1 MSDKKRNVPV
11 LRFNGFSDAWEQR
24 KFGELGKVTT
34 GKAFS
39 SIDFDEQ
46 GEYLV
51 ITNKDI
57 STSSRSQNVV
67 TDRINV
73 SDKNIIEKYNLNGEN
88 ILVTMDGVNLGKT
101 AMYSNE
107 NALLAQRVGRIQST
121 QLEFV
126 YQITSSNNF
135 FMTMRTLSVGNAIK
149 HISLSQISNY
159 STLVPNNEA
168 EQQKIGEL
176 FKHLDNTIALH
187 QRKLDTLQQMKKGF
201 LQQMFLENGE
211 KSPQVRFADFQEEWK
226 QRKLEVLAV
235 FSKGRGYTKSDLVEK
250 GTPIILYGHL
260 YTKYEIIINKVNTFV
275 AMKDKSVISKGNEV
289 IVPSSGETAKDIS
302 RASVIGTEGFIL
314 GGDLN
319 IIKPKREI
327 NSIFLALTISNGIQ
341 QKEMIKLAQGKSIVH
356 LHNSDLKQIKLF
368 YPSLGEQQQIGDFF
382 IQLDS
387 IITLYQNKLDKLN
400 TLKRTYL
407 KNMFI

>member
-1 MSDKKRNVPV
+1 MA
-11 LRFNGFSDAWEQR
+11 LQAWEQR
-24 KFGELGKVTT
+24 KLGELGKVTT

-187 QRKLDTLQQMKKGF
+187 QRKLDTLKQMKKGF
-201 LQQMFLENGE
+201 LQQLFPKNGE
-211 KSPQVRFADFQEEWK
+211 KVPRMRFTGFQEEWE
-226 QRKLEVLAV
+226 QRKFGEMVNRLNKTSNSSGLPKVEFEDIISGAGRLNKDISNK
-235 FSKGRGYTKSDLVEK
+235 FDNRKGVIFH
-250 GTPIILYGHL
+250 PNNILYG
-260 YTKYEIIINKVNTFV
+260 
-275 AMKDKSVISKGNEV
+275 
-289 IVPSSGETAKDIS
+289 
-302 RASVIGTEGFIL
+302 
-314 GGDLN
+314 
-319 IIKPKREI
+319 
-327 NSIFLALTISNGIQ
+327 
-341 QKEMIKLAQGKSIVH
+341 KLR
-356 LHNSDLKQIKLF
+356 
-368 YPSLGEQQQIGDFF
+368 P
-382 IQLDS
+382 
-387 IITLYQNKLDKLN
+387 
-400 TLKRTYL
+400 YL
-407 KNMFI
+407 KNWLHPNFKGVALGDFWVFEASDTHPFFIYILIQSENYQKVANDTAGTKMPRSDWKKVSNTNFLIPTEKYEQQKIGSFFKQLDNTITLHQYKLDQLNILKRSCLQNMFI

>member
-1 MSDKKRNVPV
+1 MIYIAIQ
-11 LRFNGFSDAWEQR
+11 AWEQR
-24 KFGELGKVTT
+24 KLGELGKVTT

-187 QRKLDTLQQMKKGF
+187 QRKLDTLKQMKKGF
-201 LQQMFLENGE
+201 LQQLFPENGE
-211 KSPQVRFADFQEEWK
+211 KLPRVRFADFEEEWE
-226 QRKLEVLAV
+226 QRKLGEIVNRLNKTSNSSRLPKVEFEDIISGAGRLNKDISNK
-235 FSKGRGYTKSDLVEK
+235 FDNRKGVIFH
-250 GTPIILYGHL
+250 PNNILYGKLRPYLKNWLLPNFEGVALGDFWVFKASETHPFFIYIL
-260 YTKYEIIINKVNTFV
+260 IQSENYQKVANDTAGTKMPRSDWRKVSNTNFLIPKEKYEQKKIGYFFQLLDNT
-275 AMKDKSVISKGNEV
+275 I
-289 IVPSSGETAKDIS
+289 
-302 RASVIGTEGFIL
+302 
-314 GGDLN
+314 
-319 IIKPKREI
+319 
-327 NSIFLALTISNGIQ
+327 AL
-341 QKEMIKLAQGKSIVH
+341 H
-356 LHNSDLKQIKLF
+356 R
-368 YPSLGEQQQIGDFF
+368 
-382 IQLDS
+382 
-387 IITLYQNKLDKLN
+387 NKLDQLN
-400 TLKRTYL
+400 ILKKSCL
-407 KNMFI
+407 QNMFI